1 MLCGLAVVDDESAQ
15 PLVRLPAA
23 GSCRPL
29 THPWRV
35 QDGQGLEFVAPQEA
49 AGAGAGS
56 LLEGL
61 LGQGLGGSALWDQ
74 EIGQPPPEPEPE
86 PEPEPDGGQGT
97 EEEGDDGM
105 GAEFGT
111 NTMLEMLPEGTLRPK
126 HSAAEI
132 DALPDD
138 YGQPKRLEAA
148 EPAGGTEQAQEK
160 VDEVRVW
167 GEGAA
172 AAVGAAGGKALRLLA
187 EISAAGSPAAS
198 PQQPQ
203 RTVKELRALLQ
214 RCDSLA
220 TLTDGKTLALGSGN
234 VLRLRLQAALLTW
247 VFRSPPCCR
256 PGICC

>member
-1 MLCGLAVVDDESAQ
+1 MLCGLALVCDDEGSAQ
-15 PLVRLPAA
+15 PLVRLPN
-23 GSCRPL
+23 GFLPTVDSPSVRG
-29 THPWRV
+29 

-86 PEPEPDGGQGT
+86 PEPDGGQGT
-97 EEEGDDGM
+97 EEEGDGGM

-172 AAVGAAGGKALRLLA
+172 AAVGAAGGAALRLLA
-187 EISAAGSPAAS
+187 EISATGSPDAS

-220 TLTDGKTLALGSGN
+220 TPTDGKTLALGSGN
-234 VLRLRLQAALLTW
+234 VLRLRLQAALL
-247 VFRSPPCCR
+247 S
-256 PGICC
+256 